1 MSTVEVAV
9 EQVLIGCVV
18 LLIGLLCAGVD
29 PNYTLTTFK
38 DSSATAVMALGVA
51 YLIGIVYDRV
61 ADTLMEDIEGHYR
74 NLFAVDTGAF
84 AEDRLRIRALRTEQS
99 SSYAGYLR
107 TRIRL
112 SRALATLFP
121 GLSCALA
128 AWLALVENA
137 EKHAAGVV
145 IGGMYGIAF
154 LIKMVPEGAPWGL
167 LRGRKAGR
175 SDSACPNAYKGR
187 RLVGYVVTDRVL
199 WTAALL
205 TFMGSLTVLGRTA
218 NLWVAA
224 LPLFGLLGALLS
236 GWAWI
241 RITRTFYRFI
251 RDYERFGTG

>member
-1 MSTVEVAV
+1 MSWVYLAAAIVFEVTATMALRAS
-9 EQVLIGCVV
+9 EGLRNKAWAPLILGGYVICFVF
-18 LLIGLLCAGVD
+18 LSLALRNG
-29 PNYTLTTFK
+29 
-38 DSSATAVMALGVA
+38 MALGVA

-137 EKHAAGVV
+137 EKHAAGVGHWRNV
-145 IGGMYGIAF
+145 
-154 LIKMVPEGAPWGL
+154 
-167 LRGRKAGR
+167 
-175 SDSACPNAYKGR
+175 
-187 RLVGYVVTDRVL
+187 
-199 WTAALL
+199 
-205 TFMGSLTVLGRTA
+205 
-218 NLWVAA
+218 
-224 LPLFGLLGALLS
+224 
-236 GWAWI
+236 
-241 RITRTFYRFI
+241 
-251 RDYERFGTG
+251 RDCFPH